1 MPILNRSNTL
11 IAILLADRQ
20 AGTEQIA
27 IAMQLRG
34 FTTPN
39 EHHVEWEQLRI
50 KTADVLALAVLAG
63 LWVVR
68 IIWGSELP

>member
-1 MPILNRSNTL
+1 M
-11 IAILLADRQ
+11 
-20 AGTEQIA
+20 A

-50 KTADVLALAVLAG
+50 KTGDVLALAVLLG
-63 LWVVR
+63 LWAVR
-68 IIWGSELP
+68 IAWGSELP